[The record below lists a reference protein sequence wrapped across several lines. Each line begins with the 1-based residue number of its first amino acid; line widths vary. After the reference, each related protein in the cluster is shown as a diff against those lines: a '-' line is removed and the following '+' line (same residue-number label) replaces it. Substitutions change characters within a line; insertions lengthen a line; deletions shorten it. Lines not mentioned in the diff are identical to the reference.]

1 MSGETHVCTGTIDLL
16 LYCPS
21 VVLELGNDAVSV
33 VKTLSLIPT
42 HCVNSLND
50 CPSWCIRNILLYKLF
65 QSHSVSRV
73 PRRACPHQNQSLFIL
88 VLFLVLY
95 HVSWYIQLKTVDIF
109 PNNCYLLV
117 DYKTCTLS

>member
-1 MSGETHVCTGTIDLL
+1 MLFLL
-16 LYCPS
+16 SRRYRSYPHI
-21 VVLELGNDAVSV
+21 VLIHLMIAQVGALG
-33 VKTLSLIPT
+33 IF
-42 HCVNSLND
+42 
-50 CPSWCIRNILLYKLF
+50 LLYKLF